1 MEFDKLKN
9 AINNGDIELAASLIV
24 DIYIT
29 NPEHFKKTLLLSNS
43 LPEPLGRDFTT
54 EKLNI
59 LYRSFLSSGMKLIN
73 KGINIEQ
80 FHKEFFQII
89 QAIKIINQN
98 SESNLKRL
106 ERNKFSDYSISE
118 QIQMFCIYLEDQ
130 NRLANN
136 LALKDNQ
143 YITGMESQVA
153 KFKADNFKE
162 ITVSTSDN
170 FEALIEIAETLFK
183 LLYYR
188 TGKNIE
194 KTENFIHEGISPYNI
209 SSFEEIIYL
218 ADQRNLLNLTWGKFK
233 YRDWNLFVEEHENE
247 KINIFEPISKEE
259 FMKES
264 IGINRYYYL
273 NHINLQKE
281 HAKDLESNQ
290 KYYKCIEEC
299 SGKVDIEN
307 IASLF
312 LLKKD
317 EYLKASEF
325 TKTIVKIQLKSIDKI
340 YYNLKLD
347 GIKMEDII
355 KGIEYLYTI
364 ALIYREAALLNFNED
379 DVMQYRKL
387 SPIFC
392 KKDLINH
399 FKEIYD
405 IDVLTAEKV
414 INNFIFTSRSKLDI
428 FSQPLIYVG
437 KNNVVFCPMLILQM
451 NMVRIIEMLT
461 SKFKVDISDKGM
473 AFETQLRSIFTTSP
487 HIKVNTNKLE
497 FKAYDGRDIEYDFI
511 GMLEDHLLLIEFKHL
526 QLPFSDKEYKRAF
539 DTLKVGVE
547 QVNRRIDVIKNDWG
561 IIKEKCSF
569 PLPEE
574 PIEENKII
582 KLVCTNIFNFSTL
595 VHDGVEII
603 DSSSLLKFFIA
614 PEVQGIAI
622 GNKVEEVFKQK
633 LWKNNYPTVT
643 EFKEF
648 LELPIAIAPYMD
660 CYEELYKPILK
671 IEDDDKNIAFFDYNL
686 VKDPY
691 ENLYKKMQG
700 SKQTNKNAKIGRNS
714 PCPCESGK
722 KYKKCCGV

>member
-24 DIYIT
+24 DIYIM
-29 NPEHFKKTLLLSNS
+29 NPKNFKKTLLLSNS

-59 LYRSFLSSGMKLIN
+59 LFRSFLSSGMKLID
-73 KGINIEQ
+73 KGVNIEQ
-80 FHKEFFQII
+80 FHREFIQII

-98 SESNLKRL
+98 SESNSKRL

-130 NRLANN
+130 DRLANN

-162 ITVSTSDN
+162 IKASTSDN
-170 FEALIEIAETLFK
+170 FEALIEIAQTLFK

-188 TGKNIE
+188 AGKNIE

-233 YRDWNLFVEEHENE
+233 YRDWRLFVEERENE

-259 FMKES
+259 FMMES

-281 HAKDLESNQ
+281 NAKDLESIQ
-290 KYYKCIEEC
+290 KNYKCIKEC
-299 SGKVDIEN
+299 SGKVDMEN
-307 IASLF
+307 ISSLF

-325 TKTIVKIQLKSIDKI
+325 TKIIVKIQLKSIDKI

-347 GIKMEDII
+347 GIKTEDII

-414 INNFIFTSRSKLDI
+414 INNFIFTSKSKLDI

-461 SKFKVDISDKGM
+461 SKFKADISDKGM
-473 AFETQLRSIFTTSP
+473 EFESQLRSAFTTSP

-497 FKAYDGRDIEYDFI
+497 FKAYDDRDIEYDFI
-511 GMLEDHLLLIEFKHL
+511 GMLEDHLLLIEFKHV
-526 QLPFSDKEYKRAF
+526 QLPFSDKEYKKAF

-547 QVNRRIDVIKNDWG
+547 QVNRRVDVIKNDWD

-569 PLPEE
+569 SLPEE

-603 DSSSLLKFFIA
+603 DSSSLLNFSWILK
-614 PEVQGIAI
+614 
-622 GNKVEEVFKQK
+622 
-633 LWKNNYPTVT
+633 
-643 EFKEF
+643 FKE
-648 LELPIAIAPYMD
+648 
-660 CYEELYKPILK
+660 
-671 IEDDDKNIAFFDYNL
+671 
-686 VKDPY
+686 
-691 ENLYKKMQG
+691 
-700 SKQTNKNAKIGRNS
+700 
-714 PCPCESGK
+714 
-722 KYKKCCGV
+722 